1 MSEEDVMGN
10 KGVVMQNRLTQR
22 MSIRQ
27 LFIWLVIVLAVLMGS
42 IVSATRAL
50 KEANSN
56 LDQAHESRYYS
67 FSLANE
73 MRRSSEDL
81 TKFGRAYVT
90 TGDPNDE
97 ERYYIVLDIL
107 NGKRPRPKNYERF
120 NLDLVNAKQFNNM
133 PLDPAIPLIELM
145 KKAGFTGPELAKMQ
159 EAKSSSDALTKI
171 EITAFNAVKGQF
183 DDGAGNFTVTGAP
196 NQAMAQELMF
206 DQNYRSMVGRIM
218 VPINDFLRMVD
229 ERTQKRVHL
238 AQARYSELEL
248 VIFSLLSA
256 SMLLLLVCLF
266 FTYRVIRSQLGGEP
280 KDAMM
285 VLRKIAEGDLTVKV
299 PVSPKDTGSV
309 LHSTQQMVAKWTA
322 VIGDV
327 SGTASSLASASE
339 QISASSQALSK
350 NASQQASNVEET
362 SASVEEIT
370 ATIAQNAENAR
381 VTDNI
386 ASKSANSAAEGGEV
400 VRETVQAMKQIAG
413 KIGIIDDIAYQTN
426 LLALNA
432 AIEAARAGEHGKGFA
447 VVAAEVRKLAERS
460 QTAAQEIIAVAE
472 NSVTLVE
479 KAGALLD
486 QMVPSIRKTADL
498 VQEISSASREQS
510 TGLEQINNA
519 VHQMAQTT
527 QLTASASEELSSTS
541 EQMSTQAMQLQELIM
556 FFQVGEEKRA
566 DIKQTIKN
574 KKAQYDLEVLTTK
587 FVKPNRISMLD
598 GGDDPVDESSFK
610 RF

>member
-1 MSEEDVMGN
+1 
-10 KGVVMQNRLTQR
+10 MQNKLTQR

-27 LFIWLVIVLAVLMGS
+27 LFIWLVLVLALLMAMMAS
-42 IVSATRAL
+42 VTREL
-50 KEANSN
+50 KNANLN

-67 FSLANE
+67 FLLANE
-73 MRRSSEDL
+73 MRRTSEDL

-97 ERYYIVLDIL
+97 ERYYFVLDIF
-107 NGKRPRPKNYERF
+107 NGKRARPRHYERF
-120 NLDLVNAKQFNNM
+120 NWDLVNTKQLNNT
-133 PLDPAIPLIELM
+133 PGEPGVPLIELM
-145 KKAGFTGPELAKMQ
+145 KRAGFTAPELAKMQ
-159 EAKSSSDALTKI
+159 EAKTNSDSLTKI
-171 EITAFNAVKGQF
+171 EITAFNAIKGQF
-183 DDGAGNFTVTGAP
+183 DDGNGHFSVVGAP

-206 DQNYRSMVGRIM
+206 DQNYRTMVGRVM

-229 ERTQKRVHL
+229 ERTQARVDV
-238 AQARYSELEL
+238 AQVRYSQLEI
-248 VIFSLLSA
+248 VIFSLLGA

-266 FTYRVIRSQLGGEP
+266 FAYRVIRAQLGGEP
-280 KDAMM
+280 RDAMM
-285 VLRKIAEGDLTVKV
+285 VLRKVAEGDLTVKV
-299 PVSPKDTGSV
+299 PLWHKDTGSV
-309 LHSTQQMVAKWTA
+309 LHSAQQMITKWTA
-322 VIGDV
+322 VISDV
-327 SGTASSLASASE
+327 NGTANSLASAAE
-339 QISASSQALSK
+339 QISASSQSLSK
-350 NASQQASNVEET
+350 NASQQASNVEAT

-381 VTDNI
+381 VTDSI
-386 ASKSANSAAEGGEV
+386 ASKSAGSAVEGGQV

-472 NSVTLVE
+472 NSVTLAE

-574 KKAQYDLEVLTTK
+574 KKVQQNEPPVLTTK
-587 FVKPNRISMLD
+587 YVKNNRMSMLD
-598 GGDDPVDESSFK
+598 SGDDPVDESSFK